1 MYTPAA
7 EVDVPVDLVDR
18 LVRSQ
23 HPDLAG
29 PLTLVANGWDNVIY
43 RLGTDLAVRL
53 PRREV
58 AVTLIVNEQRWMPVL
73 AGYVEVA
80 LPVPV
85 RAGVPGE
92 GYPWPW
98 TIAPWFEG
106 TTVTEV
112 PPSERAPLAPQLA
125 AFMNQLHRPA
135 PADAPPNPV
144 RGVALPKRDQALRQ
158 RLPHLERREELLA
171 LWETLVDLPPWQ
183 GPPVWLHGDP
193 HPGNLLV
200 SGSGH
205 GAHDGERAP
214 GGGGGGPRNGERG
227 ASGGGRGVE
236 LAAVLDFGD
245 LTSGDPATDLAAGWL
260 VFDEKARE
268 VFRAHVDA
276 DEVTWQRARGWALAM
291 GSGLATFSADNPAM
305 AAIGDHVLEQ
315 VLLG

>member
-1 MYTPAA
+1 MNTPAA
-7 EVDVPVDLVDR
+7 EFDVHVDLVDR
-18 LVRSQ
+18 LVRTQ

-29 PLTLVANGWDNVIY
+29 PLTLVANGWDNVIF
-43 RLGTDLAVRL
+43 RLGTDLSVRL
-53 PRREV
+53 PRRQLGV
-58 AVTLIVNEQRWMPVL
+58 NLIVNEQRWLPVL
-73 AGYVEVA
+73 AGHVDVA

-85 RAGVPGE
+85 RLGVPGE

-106 TTVTEV
+106 TTVAEV
-112 PPSERAPLAPQLA
+112 PPSERASLAPQLA

-135 PADAPPNPV
+135 PADAPPNAV
-144 RGVALPKRDQALRQ
+144 RGVPLPSRDPALRQ
-158 RLPHLERREELLA
+158 RLPHMKWREELLA
-171 LWETLVDLPPWQ
+171 LWETLVDLPAWQ

-200 SGSGH
+200 G
-205 GAHDGERAP
+205 DERA
-214 GGGGGGPRNGERG
+214 EK
-227 ASGGGRGVE
+227 

-260 VFDEKARE
+260 VFDEKGRE
-268 VFRAHVDA
+268 IFRAHVDA

-291 GSGLATFSADNPAM
+291 GSALATFSADNPAM

-315 VLLG
+315 VLIG